1 MTASSSHTASTSGTR
16 AAVSRIARSRRASR
30 RTSCALGGSG
40 GRGGRRTTRARAP
53 RRTRYVTFE
62 WPSPSGST
70 PRSPVPSP
78 CASRNDR
85 SGSTTSSGGRS
96 LAAASAWVET
106 MSSGA
111 VATVI
116 GPRTVIAS
124 VDRRGAPTRAPPQPS
139 PPQIGCSG
147 NALRLPL
154 MRRIA
159 PSILAVCALIAVA
172 LPAAAHASHSQSM
185 TFEAPVDLANPGTRT
200 QAFDEISSFGVK
212 SVRIVMLWQNVAP
225 AATSRVRPDFDATD
239 PTKYDWSAYDPQV
252 DGAVARGWNVLLTV
266 SGPVPRWATNGA
278 KDNLTRPKPKEFQAF
293 VTAAARHFGAKVTR
307 WSIWNEPNQPQ
318 FLLPQYSA
326 VKHTPLSPRIYR
338 NLFFAAQ
345 RGLRAGGL
353 PNAQVLIGET
363 SPRGTGAV
371 VAPLTFLRGV
381 FCLDS
386 KYRKVGKCAEV
397 HAAGYAHHAYTTA
410 QGPLFRPKQPND
422 VTIGAISRLVSALH
436 RAASAHAVASRLPIH
451 LTEFGIQS
459 TPDPIVGVSQ
469 ARQSDYL
476 AIAERLAY
484 DQPRIVAF
492 SQYLLRDHPPQ
503 QGVP

>member
-1 MTASSSHTASTSGTR
+1 
-16 AAVSRIARSRRASR
+16 
-30 RTSCALGGSG
+30 
-40 GRGGRRTTRARAP
+40 
-53 RRTRYVTFE
+53 
-62 WPSPSGST
+62 
-70 PRSPVPSP
+70 
-78 CASRNDR
+78 
-85 SGSTTSSGGRS
+85 
-96 LAAASAWVET
+96 
-106 MSSGA
+106 
-111 VATVI
+111 
-116 GPRTVIAS
+116 
-124 VDRRGAPTRAPPQPS
+124 
-139 PPQIGCSG
+139 
-147 NALRLPL
+147 

-159 PSILAVCALIAVA
+159 PSILVLCTLVAALVPAVA
-172 LPAAAHASHSQSM
+172 QASRSQSM
-185 TFEAPVDLANPGTRT
+185 TFEAPVDLANPATRT

-212 SVRIVMLWQNVAP
+212 STRIVLLWQNVAP
-225 AATSRVRPDFDATD
+225 ASTSRVKPDFDATN
-239 PTKYDWSAYDPQV
+239 PAAYDWSAYDPQV
-252 DGAVARGWNVLLTV
+252 DGAIARGWNVLLTV

-345 RGLRAGGL
+345 RGFRAGGL

-363 SPRGTGAV
+363 SPRGTGHV

-397 HAAGYAHHAYTTA
+397 HANGYAHHAYTTA

-422 VTIGAISRLVSALH
+422 VTIGVISRLITALN
-436 RAASAHAVASRLPIH
+436 RAASAGAVDKRLPIH

-469 ARQSDYL
+469 ARQSDYR
-476 AIAERLAY
+476 AIAERLAWS
-484 DQPRIVAF
+484 QPRIVAF
-492 SQYLLRDHPPQ
+492 SQYLLRDDPPKE
-503 QGVP
+503 GVPAALRYPGFESGLRTNAGKAKRAFTGFRLPLAALRTGSRVALWGLVRPATGRTQVTVEYTSGGSFKKLFTTTTDARGYFTRNTTLRSGRRYRLAWTQPDGRTIHGTTTSVYKR

>member
-1 MTASSSHTASTSGTR
+1 
-16 AAVSRIARSRRASR
+16 
-30 RTSCALGGSG
+30 
-40 GRGGRRTTRARAP
+40 
-53 RRTRYVTFE
+53 
-62 WPSPSGST
+62 
-70 PRSPVPSP
+70 
-78 CASRNDR
+78 
-85 SGSTTSSGGRS
+85 
-96 LAAASAWVET
+96 
-106 MSSGA
+106 
-111 VATVI
+111 
-116 GPRTVIAS
+116 
-124 VDRRGAPTRAPPQPS
+124 
-139 PPQIGCSG
+139 
-147 NALRLPL
+147 

-159 PSILAVCALIAVA
+159 PSILVLCTLVAALVPAVA
-172 LPAAAHASHSQSM
+172 QASRSQSM
-185 TFEAPVDLANPGTRT
+185 TFEAPVDLANPATRT

-212 SVRIVMLWQNVAP
+212 STRIVLLWQNVAP
-225 AATSRVRPDFDATD
+225 ASTSRVKPDFDATN
-239 PTKYDWSAYDPQV
+239 PAAYDWSAYDPQV
-252 DGAVARGWNVLLTV
+252 DGAIARGWNVLLTV

-293 VTAAARHFGAKVTR
+293 VTAAARHFGTKVAR

-345 RGLRAGGL
+345 RGFRAGGL

-363 SPRGTGAV
+363 SPRGTGHV

-397 HAAGYAHHAYTTA
+397 HANGYAHHAYTTA

-422 VTIGAISRLVSALH
+422 VTIGVISRLITALN
-436 RAASAHAVASRLPIH
+436 RAASAGAVDKRLPIH

-469 ARQSDYL
+469 ARQSDYR
-476 AIAERLAY
+476 AIAERLAWS
-484 DQPRIVAF
+484 QPRIVAF
-492 SQYLLRDHPPQ
+492 SQYLLRDDPPKE
-503 QGVP
+503 GVPAALRYPGFESGLRTNAGKAKRAFTGFRLPLAALRTGSRVALWGLVRPATGRTQVTVEYTSGGSFKKLFTTTTDARGYFTRNTTLRSGRRYRLAWTQPDGRTIHGTTTSVYKR